1 MLIRRMINDS
11 ILEVE
16 EILISP
22 YVTQTRYFYTD
33 IKTWE
38 SLTNPAATKQEG
50 SFPYRV
56 PMAQSAIDWC
66 KQYDLPNV
74 IV

>member
-1 MLIRRMINDS
+1 MLIHRMINES
-11 ILEVE
+11 VLEVE

-22 YVTQTRYFYTD
+22 HVTQTRYFYAD

-50 SFPYRV
+50 CFPYRV
-56 PMAQSAIDWC
+56 PMTQAAIDWC
-66 KQYDLPNV
+66 KKYNLPRV
-74 IV
+74 VA

>member
-11 ILEVE
+11 VLEVE
-16 EILISP
+16 EILIGFH
-22 YVTQTRYFYTD
+22 VTQTRYFYIN

-50 SFPYRV
+50 SFPFRQ
-56 PMAQSAIDWC
+56 PMSQSAIDWC
-66 KQYDLPNV
+66 KKYDLPKV
-74 IV
+74 VA